1 MTSSMPEVDKG
12 MRVITGE
19 EGAMAQVVGM
29 VVRQIGGLVVRGGSG
44 QEEVVVS

>member
-19 EGAMAQVVGM
+19 EGAMARVVGM
-29 VVRQIGGLVVRGGSG
+29 VVWRNGGLVAHEGSG
-44 QEEVVVS
+44 